1 MAAPRKMM
9 IVFFMRLNGWLL
21 DAQRRRRESKQEEE
35 QAERGEFEIW
45 QALCQKSLAIFSLRK
60 LSVKLSFLLRRRG
73 FPPPVKKTHR
83 RNQKNVVGPRVRQ
96 ARLRGSPP
104 VSQEDLSGRL
114 AMLGIGIT
122 QTGISKIENQD
133 RYVMDYEAKALA
145 KALKVSVAWLY
156 DEESPGKSIA
166 PLARP

>member
-1 MAAPRKMM
+1 M
-9 IVFFMRLNGWLL
+9 
-21 DAQRRRRESKQEEE
+21 
-35 QAERGEFEIW
+35 
-45 QALCQKSLAIFSLRK
+45 
-60 LSVKLSFLLRRRG
+60 
-73 FPPPVKKTHR
+73 
-83 RNQKNVVGPRVRQ
+83 
-96 ARLRGSPP
+96 RGSPP